1 MFKRMKIEYYIVTVL
16 LLCTNLVFAQ
26 DAKFVAAVN
35 STQVGTGEQFEVSF
49 SVNGNGDR
57 FSPPDFSGFQVLSGP
72 NVSNS
77 ITSINGNTTVSNSYS
92 YVLVAVKEGTLTIG
106 PASMVVNGRRLSTSP
121 IRMTVLKGQPVQQN
135 NPSQNAPDNTLEQ
148 DAPTDLSKSLFI
160 KAIPD
165 QTSVYQGQQILLTY
179 RLYTKVGIVDSRLD
193 KLPDLTGFWSQEVK
207 DQQQQ
212 AQWHVETYK
221 GVKYNVAD
229 VRQTILFAEHSGNI
243 TIDPF
248 EMTFIARVPAPA
260 RDIMD
265 QFFGSYKDVKYGV
278 KSTPLVI
285 HVKPLPENG
294 RPEGFTGA
302 VGNFAV
308 SADVDKTEL
317 KANESLTYKVKVSG
331 SGNLKL
337 LKELNVSFPPDF
349 EKYDPKITDTI
360 RETVKGVSGSRMYSY
375 LVIPRH
381 QGNFTIEPLH
391 FSYFNPAMGKYVVL
405 SARSFKIK
413 VNKGTADS
421 NVTAFSAANKE
432 EVKVLDKDIRYIK
445 TGEPGLSRQGE
456 RFYNSAWYIL
466 LLLTGPVACIAA
478 FMYRNWSRRNNS
490 DLVKVKSRKAGKV
503 AVRHLANAEKQLGNK
518 NEFYDAIFKGLY
530 GYLSDKLNISMAD
543 LNRETIVSSLRTR
556 KVNEQLTE
564 QLTDTLD
571 RCEMARYSPVTQL
584 SEREVL
590 EKAKHIINSIEDEI

>member
-1 MFKRMKIEYYIVTVL
+1 MKIEYYIVTVL